1 VYKSIEHRA
10 ITNDKKAR
18 TSLATF
24 VVPNESVEIGP
35 LHEMADGIGRP
46 AMYRT
51 VKVFGLYSAHFRKE
65 NGGESA
71 HTCFEIRRRECKLS
85 LHVLIE
91 DDTGNYATSQN
102 STLSV

>member
-51 VKVFGLYSAHFRKE
+51 VKYLDYIRHALGRKME
-65 NGGESA
+65 GKA
-71 HTCFEIRRRECKLS
+71 HT
-85 LHVLIE
+85 HVLKL
-91 DDTGNYATSQN
+91 DDENVS
-102 STLSV
+102 